1 MIINKDNI
9 NWGKIQEGVE
19 KYIWIMNFIEKAK
32 LKNYDLSKE
41 SEFRKKF
48 NGFLKNK
55 TKT

>member
-32 LKNYDLSKE
+32 LKNYDLSK
-41 SEFRKKF
+41 
-48 NGFLKNK
+48 
-55 TKT
+55 